1 MMVKT
6 LLKKQLG
13 EIFRTYF
20 YDPKKNKPR
29 SKVSTILFLLLF
41 AFLMVGVLGGMFAL
55 LSYALCGAFV
65 AVGMGWMYFCLMG
78 LLAILLGAFGS
89 VFNTYSGLYLSKD
102 NDLLLSMPI
111 PVRSI
116 MVSRL
121 LGVYLMGLMY
131 SAVVILPAIIVY
143 WVTAPLTPSIVI
155 GSLLF
160 VLLISVLVLILSCV
174 LGWVVAKISLKL
186 KHKSFMTALIAL
198 VCLGAYYFFYF
209 KAQAILQDL
218 VANALLYG
226 IHVKLA
232 AYPLYLFGRYAEGD
246 WTAIAVFTLA
256 TAALFALLWYV
267 LSRSFLGIVTATGKA
282 VRRVYREKAVQRQS
296 ISRALFSKELGR
308 FTASANYMLN
318 CGLGTLLLPVG
329 GIALLVKGGVA
340 VDALE
345 LIVEHP
351 GCTAVLLCTAVCML
365 SAMNDMATPSVSLE
379 AKHLWLVQS
388 LPIPPWQVLQAKLS
402 VQLLLT
408 GIPALFCCVCVQFL
422 CPVSPVERV
431 LLVLVPML
439 YVLFSALFGLFLG
452 VKLPNLTWTNELA
465 PIKQSAS
472 VMIALLGGWAYGVAL
487 AGLYLA
493 FAWRLGLTLYL
504 ALFALVTAVGCVVLY
519 RWLKTRGAEI
529 FSHL

>member
-1 MMVKT
+1 MVKT
-6 LLKKQLG
+6 LLKKQIG
-13 EIFRTYF
+13 EIFRSYF
-20 YDPKKNKPR
+20 YDAKKNKPR
-29 SKVSTILFLLLF
+29 SKASTILFILF
-41 AFLMVGVLGGMFAL
+41 FVFLMVGILGGMFAL
-55 LSYALCGAFV
+55 LSYVICGAFV
-65 AVGMGWMYFCLMG
+65 SVEMGWMYFCIMG

-131 SAVVILPAIIVY
+131 SAVVILPAVIVY
-143 WVTAPLTPSIVI
+143 WLTAPLTPAVII

-160 VLLISVLVLILSCV
+160 VLLLSVIVLILSCV

-198 VCLGAYYFFYF
+198 VALGAYYFFYF
-209 KAQAILQDL
+209 KAQSMIEDL
-218 VANALLYG
+218 VTNALVYG
-226 IHVKLA
+226 MKVKGA
-232 AYPLYLFGRYAEGD
+232 AYSLYLFGRYAEGD
-246 WTAIAVFTLA
+246 WVAIAVFT
-256 TAALFALLWYV
+256 AAVAVLFALLWYV
-267 LSRSFLGIVTATGKA
+267 LSRSFLGIVTSTGKTA
-282 VRRVYREKAVQRQS
+282 RREYKEKTVQRQS
-296 ISRALFSKELGR
+296 ISRALFGKELGR

-329 GIALLVKGGVA
+329 GIALLVKGSMA
-340 VDALE
+340 AE
-345 LIVEHP
+345 LLDELLARP
-351 GCTAVLLCTAVCML
+351 GCTSLLLCTGICMVA
-365 SAMNDMATPSVSLE
+365 AMNDMAAPSVSLE
-379 AKHLWLVQS
+379 GRNLWLAQS
-388 LPIPPWQVLQAKLS
+388 LPILPWQALRAKLS
-402 VQLLLT
+402 VQLALT
-408 GIPALFCCVCVQFL
+408 GIPALFCCVCLQIV
-422 CPVSPVERV
+422 CPASPVERV

>member
-1 MMVKT
+1 MVKT
-6 LLKKQLG
+6 LLKKQIG
-13 EIFRTYF
+13 EIFRSYF
-20 YDPKKNKPR
+20 YDAKKNKPR
-29 SKVSTILFLLLF
+29 SKASTILFILF
-41 AFLMVGVLGGMFAL
+41 FVFLMVGILGGMFAL
-55 LSYALCGAFV
+55 LSYVICGAFV
-65 AVGMGWMYFCLMG
+65 SVEMGWMYFCIMG

-131 SAVVILPAIIVY
+131 SAVVILPAVIVY
-143 WVTAPLTPSIVI
+143 WLTAPLTPAVII

-160 VLLISVLVLILSCV
+160 VLLLSVIVLILSCV

-186 KHKSFMTALIAL
+186 KNKSIMAALIAL
-198 VCLGAYYFFYF
+198 VALGAYYFFYF
-209 KAQAILQDL
+209 KAQSMIEDL
-218 VANALLYG
+218 VTNALVYG
-226 IHVKLA
+226 MKVKGA
-232 AYPLYLFGRYAEGD
+232 AYSLYLFGRYAEGD
-246 WTAIAVFTLA
+246 WVAIAVFT
-256 TAALFALLWYV
+256 AAVAVLFALLWYV
-267 LSRSFLGIVTATGKA
+267 LSRSFLGIVTSTGKTA
-282 VRRVYREKAVQRQS
+282 RREYKEKTVQRQS
-296 ISRALFSKELGR
+296 VSRALLGKELGR
-308 FTASANYMLN
+308 FLSSANYMLN

-329 GIALLVKGGVA
+329 GIALLVKGSMA
-340 VDALE
+340 AE
-345 LIVEHP
+345 LLDELLARP
-351 GCTAVLLCTAVCML
+351 GCTSLLLCTGICMVA
-365 SAMNDMATPSVSLE
+365 AMNDMAAPSVSLE
-379 AKHLWLVQS
+379 GRNLWLAQS

-408 GIPALFCCVCVQFL
+408 GIPALFCCVCLQIV
-422 CPVSPVERV
+422 CPASPVERV
-431 LLVLVPML
+431 LLMLVPLL
-439 YVLFSALFGLFLG
+439 YVLLSALFGLFLG
-452 VKLPNLTWTNELA
+452 VKMPNLTWTNELV

-519 RWLKTRGAEI
+519 RWLKTRGAEL
-529 FSHL
+529 FASL